1 MSAGARIAGFVATLA
16 VVFGAAVGIGNAVGP
31 TNRSESAERKAAG
44 KGHGGASAMA
54 MKPGEHA
61 GSAAPQGLSVA
72 DDRFRL
78 VARTGGFVPGRPKA
92 FEFRIVNSDGAVVRD
107 FDVEH
112 TKRLHLIVVRR
123 DLTHYVHVHPVQQAD
138 GSWSVP
144 LTFADPGTYRVFA
157 DFTAHGADRVTLGTD
172 LIVPGASRPE
182 ALPPVAQ
189 RFSVDGYDVAIS
201 GRGRVGVEGELEFD
215 VSRDGRPVK
224 VEPYLGADGH
234 LVVLRE
240 GDLAYLHAHPLEQAG
255 NGGPIKFMVEYP
267 SAGRYRLFLQ
277 FQHAGTV
284 HTAEFTQEVK

>member
-16 VVFGAAVGIGNAVGP
+16 VVFGAAVGIGSAVGP
-31 TNRSESAERKAAG
+31 TNRASTAKD
-44 KGHGGASAMA
+44 KGHGGSAMT
-54 MKPGEHA
+54 MTPGAH

-72 DDRFRL
+72 NDEFRL
-78 VARTGGFVPGRPKA
+78 VAQTDGFTPGRSRALP
-92 FEFRIVNSDGAVVRD
+92 FRIVGTDGATVRD

-123 DLTHYVHVHPVQQAD
+123 DLTRYVHVHPVQQAD

-182 ALPPVAQ
+182 PLAPVAQ
-189 RFSVDGYDVAIS
+189 SFSVDGYDVAIS
-201 GRGRVGVEGELEFD
+201 GQGRVGVEGELSFD
-215 VSRDGRPVK
+215 VSRDGQPVK

-234 LVVLRE
+234 LVILRE

-255 NGGPIKFMVEYP
+255 HGGPIRFMVEYP

-277 FQHAGTV
+277 FQHQGTV
-284 HTAEFTQEVK
+284 HTAAFTREVR